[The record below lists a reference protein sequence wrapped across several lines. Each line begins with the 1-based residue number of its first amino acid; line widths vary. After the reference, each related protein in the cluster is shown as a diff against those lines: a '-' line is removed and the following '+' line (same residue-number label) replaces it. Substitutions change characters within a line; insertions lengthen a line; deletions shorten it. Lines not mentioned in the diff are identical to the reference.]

1 MDSPSSYTFL
11 KIFAAIFFVAV
22 NAFFVI
28 AEFSIVKIRRS
39 RLEEIE
45 SHGNKKAKLAIKI
58 TSSLDSYLSA
68 TQLGITL
75 ASLALGWIGEP
86 ALAVIMDPLFG
97 TWLKDDPILMH
108 SISIAVAFTIITL
121 LHVVF
126 GELVPK
132 SIAIQ
137 KTETAVMLVA
147 RPLFLFAQM
156 FRPVIYCF
164 DTMAAFALKLV
175 GIQPAHSID
184 LVHSEEEIKLIAGAS
199 QRGGIIDK
207 TESEIIKNAVDF
219 SDKIAREIMVP
230 RQDMECLYLESSY
243 EENFETVKTSNH
255 TRYPVCDEDKDNIV
269 GMVHLRDIL
278 MKEGEKDI
286 TKMLREVLFVP
297 ESLSVS
303 EVLHTMK
310 KRRIHMAIVI
320 DEYGGTSGLISME
333 DVLEEL
339 VGDIQD
345 EHDTTDD
352 VYEKRLDDGTFE
364 FLGMTLLDEAMEY
377 MGLRP
382 LEEHEEDTI
391 GGYVFG
397 LLARKPKVGDVVDCP
412 LCTFEILETDG
423 FRVKK
428 VKAFLKQSENEEEEE
443 DYEEADDED
452 EEKQVS

>member
-11 KIFAAIFFVAV
+11 KLFAAFVFVAI
-22 NAFFVI
+22 NAFFVA

-45 SHGNKKAKLAIKI
+45 AHGNKKAKLAIKI

-86 ALAVIMDPLFG
+86 ALAVIIDPLFG
-97 TWLKDDPILMH
+97 HWLKDDPILMH
-108 SISIAVAFTIITL
+108 SVSIATAFTIITL

-137 KTETAVMLVA
+137 KTETAVMLVV
-147 RPLFLFAQM
+147 RPLYLFAQI
-156 FRPVIYCF
+156 FRPIIYIF
-164 DTMAAFALKLV
+164 DHLAALALKLI
-175 GIQPAHSID
+175 GIQPAHDSD

-230 RQDMECLYLESSY
+230 RQDMECLYLENTY
-243 EENFETVKTSNH
+243 EENFDIVKQSNH

-269 GMVHLRDIL
+269 GMIHLRDIL
-278 MKEGEKDI
+278 MNEDEKDI

-310 KRRIHMAIVI
+310 RRRIHMAIVI

-345 EHDTTDD
+345 EHDTADD
-352 VYEKRLDDGTFE
+352 VYEKRLEDGSFE

-377 MGLRP
+377 MGLRT
-382 LEEHEEDTI
+382 LDEHEEDTI

-412 LCTFEILETDG
+412 LCSFEILEIDG

-428 VKAFLKQSENEEEEE
+428 VKAFLKKNDEEE
-443 DYEEADDED
+443 DAGKA
-452 EEKQVS
+452 EEKAG

>member
-1 MDSPSSYTFL
+1 MNSSSFTYLNLIGAFL
-11 KIFAAIFFVAV
+11 LIAM
-22 NAFFVI
+22 NAFFVA
-28 AEFSIVKIRRS
+28 AEYAIVKIRRS
-39 RLEEIE
+39 KLEEM
-45 SHGNKKAKLAIKI
+45 SHNGVKKAKIAVEI
-58 TSSLDSYLSA
+58 TDSLDTYLSA

-75 ASLALGWIGEP
+75 ASLGLGWIAGP
-86 ALAVIMDPLFG
+86 ILASLLMPVFG
-97 TWLKDDPILMH
+97 SLVDNDPIMIKTLSFVIAF
-108 SISIAVAFTIITL
+108 SIVAFFHMI
-121 LHVVF
+121 F
-126 GELVPK
+126 GELIPK
-132 SIAIQ
+132 SVAIQ
-137 KTETAVMLVA
+137 KTETAALFVV
-147 RPLFLFAQM
+147 RPLYWFTKIFY
-156 FRPVIYCF
+156 PVIYIS
-164 DTMAAFALKLV
+164 DHISGLIMKLM
-175 GIQPAHSID
+175 GIHPAKGSE
-184 LVHSEEEIKLIAGAS
+184 VTHSEEEIKLIASAS
-199 QRGGIIDK
+199 QRGGIIDL

-243 EENFETVKTSNH
+243 DENIKEVLETRH
-255 TRYPVCDEDKDNIV
+255 TRYPVCDEDKDNVI

-278 MKEGEKDI
+278 MKSEEKDL

-333 DVLEEL
+333 DILEEL

-345 EHDTTDD
+345 EHDGVEE
-352 VYEKRLDDGTFE
+352 VYEKLLEDGSYE

-382 LEEHEEDTI
+382 LQEHEEDTI

-397 LLARKPKVGDVVDCP
+397 LLARKPKTGDIVECP

-428 VKAFLKQSENEEEEE
+428 VKASIKDASQDDASTETSHKVEEEPEKQS
-443 DYEEADDED
+443 
-452 EEKQVS
+452 

>member
-1 MDSPSSYTFL
+1 MDLSSSYMQ
-11 KIFAAIFFVAV
+11 ICAALLFIAI
-22 NAFFVI
+22 NAFFVA

-45 SHGNKKAKLAIKI
+45 AHGNKKAKLAIKI

-75 ASLALGWIGEP
+75 SSLALGWIGEP
-86 ALAVIMDPLFG
+86 ALAVVIDPLFG
-97 TWLKDDPILMH
+97 YLLRDDPVLMRI
-108 SISIAVAFTIITL
+108 SSIALAFTIIVGM
-121 LHVVF
+121 HVVF
-126 GELVPK
+126 GELIPK

-147 RPLFLFAQM
+147 RPLHLFTQL
-156 FRPVIYCF
+156 FRPFIYIF
-164 DTMAAFALKLV
+164 DGLAAFVLKL
-175 GIQPAHSID
+175 INIKPALNSD

-230 RQDMECLYLESSY
+230 RQDMDCLYLESSY
-243 EENFETVKTSNH
+243 EENLDVVKTGNH
-255 TRYPVCDEDKDNIV
+255 TRYPVCDEDKDNII

-286 TKMLREVLFVP
+286 TKMLRDVLFVP

-310 KRRIHMAIVI
+310 RRRIHMAIVI

-364 FLGMTLLDEAMEY
+364 FLGMTLLDEALEY

-397 LLARKPKVGDVVDCP
+397 LLARKPKVGDVVEC
-412 LCTFEILETDG
+412 LTCRFEILEIDG

-428 VKAFLKQSENEEEEE
+428 VKAFLKNEENEDEQE
-443 DYEEADDED
+443 D
-452 EEKQVS
+452 

>member
-11 KIFAAIFFVAV
+11 KLFAAFVFVAI
-22 NAFFVI
+22 NAFFVA

-45 SHGNKKAKLAIKI
+45 AHGNKKAKLAIKI

-86 ALAVIMDPLFG
+86 ALAVIIDPLFG
-97 TWLKDDPILMH
+97 HWLKDDPILMH
-108 SISIAVAFTIITL
+108 SVSIATAFTIITL

-137 KTETAVMLVA
+137 KTETAVMLVV
-147 RPLFLFAQM
+147 RPLYLFAQI
-156 FRPVIYCF
+156 FRPIIYIF
-164 DTMAAFALKLV
+164 DHLAALALKLI
-175 GIQPAHSID
+175 GIQPAHDSD

-230 RQDMECLYLESSY
+230 RQDMECLYLENTY
-243 EENFETVKTSNH
+243 EENFDIVKQSNH

-269 GMVHLRDIL
+269 GMIHLRDIL
-278 MKEGEKDI
+278 MNEDEKDI

-310 KRRIHMAIVI
+310 RRRIHMAIVI

-345 EHDTTDD
+345 EHDTADD
-352 VYEKRLDDGTFE
+352 VYEKRLEDGSFE

-377 MGLRP
+377 MGLRT
-382 LEEHEEDTI
+382 LDEHEEDTI

-412 LCTFEILETDG
+412 LCNFEILEIDG

-428 VKAFLKQSENEEEEE
+428 VKAFLKKNDEEE
-443 DYEEADDED
+443 DAGKA
-452 EEKQVS
+452 EEKAG

>member
-11 KIFAAIFFVAV
+11 KLFAAFVFVAI
-22 NAFFVI
+22 NAFFVA

-45 SHGNKKAKLAIKI
+45 AHGNKKAKLAIKV

-86 ALAVIMDPLFG
+86 ALAVIIDPLFG
-97 TWLKDDPILMH
+97 HWLKDDPILMH
-108 SISIAVAFTIITL
+108 SVSIATAFTIITL

-137 KTETAVMLVA
+137 KTETAVMLVV
-147 RPLFLFAQM
+147 RPLYLFAQV
-156 FRPVIYCF
+156 FRPIIYVF
-164 DTMAAFALKLV
+164 DHLAALALKLI
-175 GIQPAHSID
+175 GIQPAHDSD

-230 RQDMECLYLESSY
+230 RQDMECLYLENTY
-243 EENFETVKTSNH
+243 EENFDIVKQSNH

-269 GMVHLRDIL
+269 GMIHLRDIL
-278 MKEGEKDI
+278 MNEDEKDI

-310 KRRIHMAIVI
+310 RRRIHMAIVI

-345 EHDTTDD
+345 EHDTADD
-352 VYEKRLDDGTFE
+352 VYEKRLDDGSFE

-377 MGLRP
+377 MGLRT
-382 LEEHEEDTI
+382 LDEHEEDTI

-412 LCTFEILETDG
+412 LCSFEILEIDG

-428 VKAFLKQSENEEEEE
+428 VKAFLKKNDEEE
-443 DYEEADDED
+443 DIGRA
-452 EEKQVS
+452 EEKAG

>member
-11 KIFAAIFFVAV
+11 KLFAAFVFVAI
-22 NAFFVI
+22 NAFFVA

-45 SHGNKKAKLAIKI
+45 AHGNKKAKLAIKV

-86 ALAVIMDPLFG
+86 ALAVIIDPLFG
-97 TWLKDDPILMH
+97 HWLKNDPILMH
-108 SISIAVAFTIITL
+108 SVSIATAFTIITL

-137 KTETAVMLVA
+137 KTETAVMLVV
-147 RPLFLFAQM
+147 RPLYLFAQI
-156 FRPVIYCF
+156 FRPIIYIF
-164 DTMAAFALKLV
+164 DHLAALALKLI
-175 GIQPAHSID
+175 GIQPAHDSD

-230 RQDMECLYLESSY
+230 RQDMECLYLENTY
-243 EENFETVKTSNH
+243 EENFDIVKQSNH

-269 GMVHLRDIL
+269 GMIHLRDIL
-278 MKEGEKDI
+278 MNEDEKDI

-310 KRRIHMAIVI
+310 RRRIHMAIVI

-345 EHDTTDD
+345 EHDTADD
-352 VYEKRLDDGTFE
+352 VYEKRLEDGSFE

-377 MGLRP
+377 MGLRT
-382 LEEHEEDTI
+382 LDEHEEDTI

-412 LCTFEILETDG
+412 LCSFEILEIDG

-428 VKAFLKQSENEEEEE
+428 VKAFLKKNDEEE
-443 DYEEADDED
+443 DAGKA
-452 EEKQVS
+452 EEKAG

>member
-11 KIFAAIFFVAV
+11 KFFAAFVFVAI
-22 NAFFVI
+22 NAFFVA

-45 SHGNKKAKLAIKI
+45 AHGNKKAKLAIKV

-86 ALAVIMDPLFG
+86 ALAVIIDPLFG
-97 TWLKDDPILMH
+97 HWLKDDPILMH
-108 SISIAVAFTIITL
+108 SVSIATAFTIITL

-137 KTETAVMLVA
+137 KTETAVMLVV
-147 RPLFLFAQM
+147 RPLYLFAQI
-156 FRPVIYCF
+156 FRPIIYIF
-164 DTMAAFALKLV
+164 DHLAALALKLI
-175 GIQPAHSID
+175 GIQPAHDSD

-230 RQDMECLYLESSY
+230 RQDMECLYLENTY
-243 EENFETVKTSNH
+243 EENFNIVKQSNH

-269 GMVHLRDIL
+269 GMIHLRDIL
-278 MKEGEKDI
+278 MNEDEKDI

-310 KRRIHMAIVI
+310 RRRIHMAIVI

-345 EHDTTDD
+345 EHDTADD
-352 VYEKRLDDGTFE
+352 VYEKRLEDGSFE

-377 MGLRP
+377 MGLRT
-382 LEEHEEDTI
+382 LDEHEEDTI

-412 LCTFEILETDG
+412 LCSFEILEIDG

-428 VKAFLKQSENEEEEE
+428 VKAFLKKNDEEE
-443 DYEEADDED
+443 DARKA
-452 EEKQVS
+452 EEKAG

>member
-1 MDSPSSYTFL
+1 MDSSSSYTVL
-11 KIFAAIFFVAV
+11 KLLSAFVFVAI
-22 NAFFVI
+22 NAFFVA

-39 RLEEIE
+39 RLEEIQA
-45 SHGNKKAKLAIKI
+45 HGNKKAKLAIQV

-86 ALAVIMDPLFG
+86 ALAIIIDPLFG
-97 TWLKDDPILMH
+97 HWLKDDPILMH
-108 SISIAVAFTIITL
+108 SVSIATAFTIITL

-137 KTETAVMLVA
+137 KTESAVMLVV
-147 RPLFLFAQM
+147 RPLYLFAKI
-156 FRPVIYCF
+156 FKPIIYIF
-164 DTMAAFALKLV
+164 DHLAAFALKLI
-175 GIQPAHSID
+175 GIQPAHESD

-230 RQDMECLYLESSY
+230 RQDMECLYLENSY
-243 EENFETVKTSNH
+243 DENLDIVKQTNH
-255 TRYPVCDEDKDNIV
+255 TRYPVCDEDKDNII
-269 GMVHLRDIL
+269 GMIHLRDIL

-297 ESLSVS
+297 ESISVS

-310 KRRIHMAIVI
+310 KRHIHMAIVI
-320 DEYGGTSGLISME
+320 DEYGGTSGLISLE

-345 EHDTTDD
+345 EHDTADD
-352 VYEKRLDDGTFE
+352 VYEKRLEDGSFE

-377 MGLRP
+377 MGLRT
-382 LEEHEEDTI
+382 LDEHEEDTI

-412 LCTFEILETDG
+412 LCRFEILEIDG

-428 VKAFLKQSENEEEEE
+428 VKAFLKKEENSPKT
-443 DYEEADDED
+443 D
-452 EEKQVS
+452 Q

>member
-11 KIFAAIFFVAV
+11 KLFAAFVFVAI
-22 NAFFVI
+22 NAFFVA

-45 SHGNKKAKLAIKI
+45 AHGNKKAKLAIKV

-86 ALAVIMDPLFG
+86 ALAVIIDPLFG
-97 TWLKDDPILMH
+97 HWLKDDPILMH
-108 SISIAVAFTIITL
+108 SVSIATAFTIITL

-137 KTETAVMLVA
+137 KTETAVMLVV
-147 RPLFLFAQM
+147 RPLYLFAQI
-156 FRPVIYCF
+156 FRPIIYIF
-164 DTMAAFALKLV
+164 DHLAALALKLI
-175 GIQPAHSID
+175 GIQPAHDSD

-230 RQDMECLYLESSY
+230 RQDMECLYLENTY
-243 EENFETVKTSNH
+243 EENFDIVKQSNH

-269 GMVHLRDIL
+269 GMIHLRDIL
-278 MKEGEKDI
+278 MNEDEKDI

-310 KRRIHMAIVI
+310 RRRIHMAIVI

-345 EHDTTDD
+345 EHDTADD
-352 VYEKRLDDGTFE
+352 VYEKRLEDGSFE

-377 MGLRP
+377 MGLRT
-382 LEEHEEDTI
+382 LDEHEEDTI

-412 LCTFEILETDG
+412 LCSFEILEIDG

-428 VKAFLKQSENEEEEE
+428 VKAFLKKNDAEE
-443 DYEEADDED
+443 DAGKA
-452 EEKQVS
+452 EEKAG

>member
-1 MDSPSSYTFL
+1 MDSYSFTFL
-11 KIFAAIFFVAV
+11 KLSAAVLLVAM
-22 NAFFVI
+22 NAFFVA

-39 RLEEIE
+39 KLEEMYH
-45 SHGNKKAKLAIKI
+45 HGNKKARLAM
-58 TSSLDSYLSA
+58 TVTNSLDSYLSA

-86 ALAVIMDPLFG
+86 ALAVLIDPLFG
-97 TWLKDDPILMH
+97 PMFKDDPILLH
-108 SISIAVAFTIITL
+108 SVSFAFAFTLITL
-121 LHVVF
+121 MHVVF

-137 KTETAVMLVA
+137 KTEAAAMFVV
-147 RPLFLFAQM
+147 RPLYLFAKV
-156 FRPVIYCF
+156 FYPLIYIF
-164 DTMAAFALKLV
+164 DHLAALSLKLI
-175 GIQPAHSID
+175 GIRPARD
-184 LVHSEEEIKLIAGAS
+184 GEVAHSEEEIKLIASAS

-219 SDKIAREIMVP
+219 SDKIAREIMIP

-243 EENFETVKTSNH
+243 DENMEEVRKTRH
-255 TRYPVCDEDKDNIV
+255 TRYPVCDEDKDNVI

-278 MKEGEKDI
+278 MNSAEKDL

-310 KRRIHMAIVI
+310 KRHIHMAIVI
-320 DEYGGTSGLISME
+320 DEYGGTSGLISLE

-345 EHDTTDD
+345 EHDGIG
-352 VYEKRLDDGTFE
+352 EAEAKLMEDGSYE

-377 MGLRP
+377 MGLHP

-397 LLARKPKVGDVVDCP
+397 LLARKPKVGDVVECP
-412 LCTFEILETDG
+412 LCSFEILEIDG
-423 FRVKK
+423 FRVKR
-428 VKAFLKQSENEEEEE
+428 VKAVVKPSSDGDDMAEIEIREEIRTEE
-443 DYEEADDED
+443 
-452 EEKQVS
+452 

>member
-11 KIFAAIFFVAV
+11 KIFAAFAFVAI
-22 NAFFVI
+22 NAFFVA

-45 SHGNKKAKLAIKI
+45 SRGNKTAKLASKI
-58 TSSLDSYLSA
+58 ASSLDSYLSA

-86 ALAVIMDPLFG
+86 ALAVIIDPLFG
-97 TWLKDDPILMH
+97 SWLKDDPILMH
-108 SISIAVAFTIITL
+108 SLSIAVAFTIIAL
-121 LHVVF
+121 FHVVF

-132 SIAIQ
+132 SVAIQ
-137 KTETAVMLVA
+137 KTETVVMLIV
-147 RPLFLFAQM
+147 RPLYLFAQM
-156 FRPVIYCF
+156 FRPIIFVF
-164 DTMAAFALKLV
+164 NKVAALALKLI
-175 GIQPAHSID
+175 GISPALNSN
-184 LVHSEEEIKLIAGAS
+184 LVHSEEELKQIAGAS

-243 EENFETVKTSNH
+243 EENFDIVKTSNH

-286 TKMLREVLFVP
+286 GKMLREVLFVP

-303 EVLHTMK
+303 EILHTMK
-310 KRRIHMAIVI
+310 RRRIHMAIVI

-339 VGDIQD
+339 VGDIED
-345 EHDTTDD
+345 EHDTTTD

-364 FLGMTLLDEAMEY
+364 FLGMTLLDEALEY

-397 LLARKPKVGDVVDCP
+397 LLARKPKVGDTVDCP
-412 LCTFEILETDG
+412 LCSFEILETDG

-428 VKAFLKQSENEEEEE
+428 VKAFLKIAENEDDE
-443 DYEEADDED
+443 DDED
-452 EEKQVS
+452 EEQAV

>member
-11 KIFAAIFFVAV
+11 KLFAAFVFVAI
-22 NAFFVI
+22 NAFFVA

-45 SHGNKKAKLAIKI
+45 AHGNKKAKLAIKV

-86 ALAVIMDPLFG
+86 ALAVIIDPLFG
-97 TWLKDDPILMH
+97 HWLKDDPILMH
-108 SISIAVAFTIITL
+108 SVSIATAFTIITL

-137 KTETAVMLVA
+137 KTETAVMLVV
-147 RPLFLFAQM
+147 RPLYLFAQI
-156 FRPVIYCF
+156 FRPIIYIF
-164 DTMAAFALKLV
+164 DHLAALALKLI
-175 GIQPAHSID
+175 GIQPAHDSD

-230 RQDMECLYLESSY
+230 RQDMECLYLENTY
-243 EENFETVKTSNH
+243 EENFDIVKQSNH

-269 GMVHLRDIL
+269 GMIHLRDIL
-278 MKEGEKDI
+278 MNEDEKDI

-310 KRRIHMAIVI
+310 RRRIHMAIVI

-345 EHDTTDD
+345 EHDTADD
-352 VYEKRLDDGTFE
+352 VYEKRLEDGSFE
-364 FLGMTLLDEAMEY
+364 FLGMTLLDKAMEY
-377 MGLRP
+377 MGLRT
-382 LEEHEEDTI
+382 LDEHEEDTI

-412 LCTFEILETDG
+412 LCSFEILEIDG

-428 VKAFLKQSENEEEEE
+428 VKAFLKKNDAEE
-443 DYEEADDED
+443 DAGKA
-452 EEKQVS
+452 EEKAG

>member
-1 MDSPSSYTFL
+1 MDSPSSYTAL
-11 KIFAAIFFVAV
+11 KVFMALMFVAI
-22 NAFFVI
+22 NAFFVA

-86 ALAVIMDPLFG
+86 ALAVIIDPLFG
-97 TWLKDDPILMH
+97 SWLKDDPILMH
-108 SISIAVAFTIITL
+108 SLSIAVAFTIITL
-121 LHVVF
+121 MHVVF

-137 KTETAVMLVA
+137 KTETAVMLVV
-147 RPLFLFAQM
+147 RPLYLFAQL
-156 FRPVIYCF
+156 FRPVIYIF
-164 DTMAAFALKLV
+164 DNMAAFALKLL
-175 GIQPAHSID
+175 GIRPAHNSD

-243 EENFETVKTSNH
+243 EENFDIVKTSNH

-269 GMVHLRDIL
+269 GMVHLRDVL
-278 MKEGEKDI
+278 MNEGEKDI

-310 KRRIHMAIVI
+310 RRRIHMAIVI

-345 EHDTTDD
+345 EHDTTNE

-397 LLARKPKVGDVVDCP
+397 LLAHTFLNSRQIVGGFNFIERWHAVRGIPLLHERVVGQIG
-412 LCTFEILETDG
+412 ILSR
-423 FRVKK
+423 F
-428 VKAFLKQSENEEEEE
+428 FLARA
-443 DYEEADDED
+443 ADEGGG
-452 EEKQVS
+452 

>member
-1 MDSPSSYTFL
+1 MEAPSSFTFL
-11 KIFAAIFFVAV
+11 KLFSAFIFVAI
-22 NAFFVI
+22 NAFFVA

-45 SHGNKKAKLAIKI
+45 AHGNKKARLAIKV
-58 TSSLDSYLSA
+58 TSALDSYLSA

-86 ALAVIMDPLFG
+86 ALAIIIDPLFG

-108 SISIAVAFTIITL
+108 SVSIATAFTIITL

-137 KTETAVMLVA
+137 KTETAVMFVV
-147 RPLFLFAQM
+147 RPLYLFARL
-156 FRPVIYCF
+156 FKPIIFIF
-164 DTMAAFALKLV
+164 DHLAAFSLKII
-175 GIQPAHSID
+175 GIQPAHDSD

-219 SDKIAREIMVP
+219 SDKIAREIMIP
-230 RQDMECLYLESSY
+230 RQDMECLYLENSY
-243 EENFETVKTSNH
+243 QENFDIIKQSNH
-255 TRYPVCDEDKDNIV
+255 TRYPVCNEDKDNIV

-278 MKEGEKDI
+278 MKEEQKDI
-286 TKMLREVLFVP
+286 TKMLREILFVP

-310 KRRIHMAIVI
+310 RQHIHMAIVI
-320 DEYGGTSGLISME
+320 DEYGGTSGLISLE

-345 EHDTTDD
+345 EHDTSDE
-352 VYEKRLDDGTFE
+352 VYEKRLEDGSFE
-364 FLGMTLLDEAMEY
+364 FLGMTLLDEALEY
-377 MGLRP
+377 MGLHKI
-382 LEEHEEDTI
+382 EEHKEDTI

-397 LLARKPKVGDVVDCP
+397 LLARKPKVGDIVDSP
-412 LCTFEILETDG
+412 LCRFEILEIDG

-428 VKAFLKQSENEEEEE
+428 VKK
-443 DYEEADDED
+443 
-452 EEKQVS
+452 K

>member
-11 KIFAAIFFVAV
+11 KFFAAFVFVAI
-22 NAFFVI
+22 NAFFVA

-45 SHGNKKAKLAIKI
+45 AHGNKKAKLAIKV

-86 ALAVIMDPLFG
+86 ALAVIIDPLFG
-97 TWLKDDPILMH
+97 HWLKDDPILMH
-108 SISIAVAFTIITL
+108 SVSIATAFTIITL

-137 KTETAVMLVA
+137 KTETAVMLVV
-147 RPLFLFAQM
+147 RPLYLFAQI
-156 FRPVIYCF
+156 FRPIIYIF
-164 DTMAAFALKLV
+164 DHLAALALKLI
-175 GIQPAHSID
+175 GIQPAHDSD

-230 RQDMECLYLESSY
+230 RQDMECLYLENTY
-243 EENFETVKTSNH
+243 EENFNIVKQSNH

-269 GMVHLRDIL
+269 GMIHLRDIL
-278 MKEGEKDI
+278 MNEDEKDI

-310 KRRIHMAIVI
+310 RRRIHMAIVI

-345 EHDTTDD
+345 EHDTADD
-352 VYEKRLDDGTFE
+352 VYEKRLEDGSFE

-377 MGLRP
+377 MGLRT
-382 LEEHEEDTI
+382 LDEHEEDTI

-412 LCTFEILETDG
+412 LCSFEILEIDG

-428 VKAFLKQSENEEEEE
+428 VKAFLKKNDEEE
-443 DYEEADDED
+443 DAGKA
-452 EEKQVS
+452 EEKAG

>member
-1 MDSPSSYTFL
+1 M
-11 KIFAAIFFVAV
+11 
-22 NAFFVI
+22 
-28 AEFSIVKIRRS
+28 
-39 RLEEIE
+39 
-45 SHGNKKAKLAIKI
+45 AIKKPNWQI
-58 TSSLDSYLSA
+58 NVTSALDSYLSA

-86 ALAVIMDPLFG
+86 ALAIIIDPLFG
-97 TWLKDDPILMH
+97 HWLKDDPILMH
-108 SISIAVAFTIITL
+108 SVSIATAFTIITL

-137 KTETAVMLVA
+137 KTEAAVMLVV
-147 RPLFLFAQM
+147 RPLYIFAKI
-156 FRPVIYCF
+156 FRPIIYIF
-164 DTMAAFALKLV
+164 DHLAALALKLI
-175 GIQPAHSID
+175 GIQPAHESD

-230 RQDMECLYLESSY
+230 RQDMECLYLENSY
-243 EENFETVKTSNH
+243 EENLDIVKQTNH

-269 GMVHLRDIL
+269 GMIHLRDIL

-297 ESLSVS
+297 ESISVS

-310 KRRIHMAIVI
+310 KRHIHMTIVI
-320 DEYGGTSGLISME
+320 DEYGGTSGLISLE

-345 EHDTTDD
+345 EHDTADD
-352 VYEKRLDDGTFE
+352 VYEKRLEDGSFE

-377 MGLRP
+377 MGLRT
-382 LEEHEEDTI
+382 LDEHEEDTI

-412 LCTFEILETDG
+412 LCSFEILEIDG

-428 VKAFLKQSENEEEEE
+428 VKAFLKKEESKEN
-443 DYEEADDED
+443 
-452 EEKQVS
+452 VSGTDK